1 MSELIGVIRR
11 STTPDTIKPPVCRQ
25 IVGSGPHLTLAT
37 TEPILVQMREEPLLE
52 ALFVEPQEVIPEQ
65 AECADG
71 RL

>member
-37 TEPILVQMREEPLLE
+37 TEPILVQMREEHFWKL
-52 ALFVEPQEVIPEQ
+52 
-65 AECADG
+65 
-71 RL
+71 